1 MVVEGILQRCAEG
14 KAAGMGGEIMK
25 KIIKEANRLIS
36 YAESCLLLAQASPN
50 KNYQIER
57 ALENMSQLR
66 EKLNE
71 LGAE

>member
-1 MVVEGILQRCAEG
+1 
-14 KAAGMGGEIMK
+14 MK